1 MASAV
6 ESFKIEAQ
14 NYSDSLE
21 IEVAERTKELKA
33 VNDLLTSSIDYA
45 SKIQK
50 ALLPQKH
57 KLPEYCQDHFIYHDQ
72 RDIVGG
78 DFYAIFEN

>member
-14 NYSDSLE
+14 NYSDGLE
-21 IEVAERTKELKA
+21 IEVAERNEIEG

-45 SKIQK
+45 SKIK
-50 ALLPQKH
+50 NFIASKH
-57 KLPEYCQDHFIYHDQ
+57 KLTEYCQDHFMS
-72 RDIVGG
+72 
-78 DFYAIFEN
+78 

>member
-1 MASAV
+1 MLKLSKGDKKLMSLGVMASAV

-50 ALLPQKH
+50 ALLPQ
-57 KLPEYCQDHFIYHDQ
+57 
-72 RDIVGG
+72 
-78 DFYAIFEN
+78 NTN

>member
-33 VNDLLTSSIDYA
+33 VNDLLTSSIDY
-45 SKIQK
+45 SKNK
-50 ALLPQKH
+50 
-57 KLPEYCQDHFIYHDQ
+57 KLYCLK
-72 RDIVGG
+72 
-78 DFYAIFEN
+78 NTNN